1 MNVPTANIQT
11 ILNDKGKPA
20 FVVIPYDQY
29 RQLVEPRSAIPHEV
43 VGMVINKGYSLIKA
57 WRVYLKFSQ
66 KEIAMALDISQS
78 AISQIEKS
86 GKTPKVH
93 TINKLAE
100 IYNVNP
106 ELLMD

>member
-20 FVVIPYDQY
+20 FIVIPYDQY

-43 VGMVINKGYSLIKA
+43 VGLVINKGYSLTKA

-66 KEIAMALDISQS
+66 KEIAMALGISQS

-86 GKTPKVH
+86 GKITKIQ
-93 TINKLAE
+93 TLNKLAA
-100 IYNVNP
+100 IFNINP
-106 ELLMD
+106 ELLVD